1 MDFQMEFELCM
12 ASLIAL
18 VERPLLPHNLSR
30 QIDSAV
36 NSYLARFHGDKAAER
51 LRIAEILGEKALDA
65 PGAHVEAVQNYL
77 RR

>member
-1 MDFQMEFELCM
+1 MEFELCI

-30 QIDSAV
+30 QIDTAV
-36 NSYLARFHGDKAAER
+36 NPYLALYGGDKAAER
-51 LRIAEILGEKALDA
+51 LRIAAVLGEQA
-65 PGAHVEAVQNYL
+65 PEAPTAHVEAVQNYL

>member
-1 MDFQMEFELCM
+1 MEFLMEFELCM

-30 QIDSAV
+30 QIDSAI

-51 LRIAEILGEKALDA
+51 LRIAAVLGEKALEA
-65 PGAHVEAVQNYL
+65 PATHVEAVQNYL